1 MKLYILK
8 KFIVSF
14 FYHNIALQS
23 CKNSVVSGV
32 AQVASEGMDDTRMDL
47 SQLED
52 SGTGRSVPST
62 PLQVSPQGIVKSVK
76 YLFFIICHLVIPK
89 I

>member
-1 MKLYILK
+1 MIKELYSNKCSL
-8 KFIVSF
+8 F
-14 FYHNIALQS
+14 
-23 CKNSVVSGV
+23 SGV

-62 PLQVSPQGIVKSVK
+62 PLQVSPQGIHRLQFVAFV
-76 YLFFIICHLVIPK
+76 LTCLIP
-89 I
+89 